1 MKEAEEEETKSSF
14 LLKNLAKGLLWFA
27 VFIAAFILAQ
37 EQINAYKDQIT
48 KIGDNMPLLL
58 SIFTVSEI
66 VFGILPPEI
75 FMFIWKTK
83 GVLSEYI
90 INLCILTLIS
100 YAAGILGYYIGKVFS
115 KTEFYKRIHAK
126 YLQQY
131 DSKLK
136 KFGGFLVIVGG
147 CNACSIFCHLYVGRL
162 GEPSVQIFFA
172 DYHYKDNPLRILWG
186 GCLVFDWEFD
196 VRSFYSVPSRVQ
208 RRR

>member
-14 LLKNLAKGLLWFA
+14 LLKNLAKGLVWFA
-27 VFIAAFILAQ
+27 VFIAAYLYFQEHIESYK
-37 EQINAYKDQIT
+37 EQIG

-90 INLCILTLIS
+90 INLSILTLIS
-100 YAAGILGYYIGKVFS
+100 YGAGIVGYYIGKTFS
-115 KTEFYKRIHAK
+115 KTEFYKRVHGK

-136 KFGGFLVIVGG
+136 KFGGFLVIVGATTPVPFSATCMLAG
-147 CNACSIFCHLYVGRL
+147 
-162 GEPSVQIFFA
+162 SVNLPFKYFLLITVTRIIRFA
-172 DYHYKDNPLRILWG
+172 
-186 GCLVFDWEFD
+186 
-196 VRSFYSVPSRVQ
+196 FYGAGVWFSTGAN
-208 RRR
+208 

>member
-14 LLKNLAKGLLWFA
+14 LLKNLAKGLAWFA

-37 EQINAYKDQIT
+37 EQIHAYKDQIT

-90 INLCILTLIS
+90 VNLCILTLIS
-100 YAAGILGYYIGKVFS
+100 YGAGILGYYIGKVFS
-115 KTEFYKRIHAK
+115 KTEFYKRIHLK

-136 KFGGFLVIVGG
+136 KFGGFLVIVGATTPVPFSATCMLAG
-147 CNACSIFCHLYVGRL
+147 
-162 GEPSVQIFFA
+162 SVNLPFKYFLLITITRIIRFA
-172 DYHYKDNPLRILWG
+172 
-186 GCLVFDWEFD
+186 
-196 VRSFYSVPSRVQ
+196 FYGAGVWFSTGAG
-208 RRR
+208 